1 MIDYS
6 ENPGT
11 LKKKQRKRS
20 LHNLYFKEIME
31 GITKEIQIGD
41 RLYVSWRDGQKQ
53 QGEVIEKRKLKR
65 SSEIDV
71 YEYYIHFPNFD
82 RRLDEWVTIDRILL
96 DIPITNDDVLDTQLT
111 SKQNKKSTSQKRKSS
126 YTYEQTATNTTAT
139 TTDQNGI
146 TTTATSTTASNE
158 LVAVNKE
165 VKDFNLLQTLE
176 KEHEEIT
183 KVKNIQSI
191 ILGK

>member
-1 MIDYS
+1 
-6 ENPGT
+6 
-11 LKKKQRKRS
+11 
-20 LHNLYFKEIME
+20 ME

-65 SSEIDV
+65 SSSEIDV

-96 DIPITNDDVLDTQLT
+96 DIPITNDDVLDTQLA
-111 SKQNKKSTSQKRKSS
+111 SKQHKKSTSQKRKSS
-126 YTYEQTATNTTAT
+126 YTYEQTATNTTT
-139 TTDQNGI
+139 TTDPNAI
-146 TTTATSTTASNE
+146 TTTATSTTATNE

-191 ILGK
+191 ILGKWVYVLYILLLSFYTIYPLLYVWYMS